1 MPQFG
6 RISGSNTAVV
16 DDPGAAPAA
25 PWSVRAALLQLVT
38 FEVDA
43 EATLD
48 LLPEML
54 SRPAPPYAR
63 VLVADYPDSPV
74 GPYREATLLLSCRYL
89 MLPRQ
94 LVVASVVTSEAARV
108 ANARNWHYPGEV
120 GEIALSGD
128 GDRTFMAQITTPSGL
143 DATISS
149 VNAQETGVAT
159 IRYDPTVVV
168 QPGDGLAKVLT
179 VSAEP
184 SAVHKAWLAQS
195 STFSCSVSD
204 RGSAW
209 WRLRSKNP
217 ITGTIATVDVERPL
231 PTPVEPPAP
240 GSGGGLP

>member
-6 RISGSNTAVV
+6 RLAGSAIVAI
-16 DDPGAAPAA
+16 DDPGAAPEA
-25 PWSVRAALLQLVT
+25 PWTLAGAFYQLAT

-48 LLPEML
+48 LLPAML

-63 VLVADYPDSPV
+63 ILVADYPDSPV

-108 ANARNWHYPGEV
+108 ANARNWRYTSEV
-120 GEIALSGD
+120 GQVEISRSDERNVVA
-128 GDRTFMAQITTPSGL
+128 RITTPSGL
-143 DATISS
+143 DATVSS
-149 VNAQETGVAT
+149 PNAQETGVAT

-168 QPGDGLAKVLT
+168 QPDNGAPKVLT

-184 SAVHKAWLAQS
+184 SGVHKAWLAQA
-195 STFSCSVSD
+195 STFACSVSD
-204 RGSAW
+204 RTSPW
-209 WRLRSKNP
+209 WRLRSKNG
-217 ITGTIATVDVERPL
+217 ITGTIATLDIERPT
-231 PTPVEPPAP
+231 PTPVEPPTP